1 MLDDGSNE
9 YVKNNY
15 GKFATFVPFIGFI
28 YISVPPITDELW
40 ETFSLPLL
48 LQLFLDFHDF
58 ESIN

>member
-40 ETFSLPLL
+40 ETFSLPLHFTVVL
-48 LQLFLDFHDF
+48 RL
-58 ESIN
+58 S